1 MSNQIYQ
8 EIRPT
13 INTLINYIDQGDLAL
28 PELQRPFVW
37 ANNRV
42 RDLFDSMYRG
52 YPIGYFLI
60 WRNYSTSKINHIG
73 NDQKL
78 HSYPTMLL
86 IDGQQRL
93 TALYSVLK
101 NKEIKDKNYVNRRIK
116 IAFNPVTEEFKVS
129 DATTI
134 KNKEFISDISVLFQS
149 DDYEFTEEYIKQ
161 YQLYIEDLNIKLSQI
176 VDKVKNK
183 EDFTEA
189 EYLLC
194 ISKLNQIKNP
204 SETILRLTNEL
215 KERKISFLDNSL
227 KETFVETFS
236 QKIVVNKSLINS
248 SIKRLRL
255 LAEYTC
261 QALEIF
267 DNISEEVV
275 AEVFTRIN
283 SKGVTLNQSD
293 FILTL
298 VSVFWEDGRKK
309 IDGFCRDSRIVPD
322 SCVKASSF
330 NYIMQPDSQ
339 DIVRAIVGLGFK
351 RAKMKDAYA
360 ILKGRDPDTNKYS
373 DFLREKQFE
382 KFKTTLPQVIDNT
395 NWHTFINMVQSIG
408 YKSSNLIASGGS
420 VINSYIFFLIG
431 KLEYKLDHKELERL
445 ITKWFFMSS
454 ITSRYSGSSESIM
467 ESDINKIKYAANADE
482 FSTSLKNII
491 ESTLTNDF
499 WNISLPNDLLV
510 TSNTIS
516 PVASA
521 YFASLIYNGTRAL
534 FSTKKV
540 SDLYDPSIKTK
551 KSSLDKH
558 HIFPKDYLR
567 ELGFDI
573 TLSNQIANLTY
584 LEFIDNIKI
593 SNQDPDSYYN
603 HIKQTYYANREEEL
617 EKSLAEHGIPSNF
630 YDMDYEHFLH
640 QRRIRMAKLIKRYY
654 DQIGN

>member
-13 INTLINYIDQGDLAL
+13 IQTLINYIDQGDLAL

-93 TALYSVLK
+93 TALYSVIK
-101 NKEIKDKNYVNRRIK
+101 NKEIRDKNYIHRRIK

-129 DATTI
+129 DASTI

-149 DDYEFTEEYIKQ
+149 DDYEFTEDYINQ
-161 YQLYIEDLNIKLSQI
+161 YQLYIEDLNNKLAQI
-176 VDKVKNK
+176 VEKAKNK
-183 EDFTEA
+183 EDLTEA
-189 EYLLC
+189 EYLFC

-215 KERKISFLDNSL
+215 KERKIPFLDNSL
-227 KETFVETFS
+227 KETFIETFS

-248 SIKRLRL
+248 RIKRLRL
-255 LAEYTC
+255 LTEYTC

-267 DNISEEVV
+267 QEISEEVV

-298 VSVFWEDGRKK
+298 VSVFWEEGRKQ
-309 IDGFCRDSRIVPD
+309 IDSFCRDARIIPY
-322 SCVKASSF
+322 SSVKASSY
-330 NYIMQPDSQ
+330 NYILQPDSQ

-373 DFLREKQFE
+373 DFLRDKQFE
-382 KFKTTLPQVIDNT
+382 KFKITLPLVLDNT
-395 NWHTFINMVQSIG
+395 SWHSFLSIVQSIG

-420 VINSYIFFLIG
+420 VINSYIFYLIG

-445 ITKWFFMSS
+445 ISRWFFMSS

-467 ESDINKIKYAANADE
+467 ESDLNKIKTARNSAEFRNA
-482 FSTSLKNII
+482 LKNII

-521 YFASLIYNGTRAL
+521 YFASLIYNGTKAL
-534 FSTKKV
+534 FSSKKV
-540 SDLYDPSIKTK
+540 ADLYDPSIKTK
-551 KSSLDKH
+551 KASLDKH
-558 HIFPKDYLR
+558 HIFPKDFLKEHGY
-567 ELGFDI
+567 ELTVI
-573 TLSNQIANLTY
+573 NQVTNLTY

-593 SNQDPDSYYN
+593 SNQEPSSYYN
-603 HIKQTYYANREEEL
+603 QIKQTYYAYREEEL
-617 EKSLAEHGIPSNF
+617 EKSLAEHAIPLNF
-630 YDMDYEHFLH
+630 YNLDYKEFLE
-640 QRRIRMAKLIKRYY
+640 QRRIGMAKLIQRYY